1 MQKTIDAIAVRGVLV
16 ALIGAILALTS
27 PVAAEAKGDPTG
39 TQAEAGLIS
48 PGAGYGQPS
57 GSAQVQALQ
66 KQLVRAGERPG
77 PLDGRFGPL
86 TEAAVLRFQ
95 AGHGLAVDGIVGRQ
109 TATALSHLNV
119 AISPG
124 AGYGEPNG
132 SEQVRALQKQL
143 VRAGERPGPLD
154 GRFGPLTE
162 AAVERFQ
169 AGQGLAVDGV
179 VGTATAAVLARRFV
193 APTPAQT
200 NPRPEGPTAR
210 PEPANTKPTPTPTKD
225 TRAAPLERATPSSS
239 PDDSGSELPSW
250 TAGLAGGAFL
260 ALLLG
265 GAVALAKRRGGAL
278 SHPTRRGAPGARQA
292 QGHGRHGARQEARGR
307 LVAQAEGH
315 GRLCARQAQGHE
327 RRGARQAKEHR
338 RDGARQEQ
346 GHGCPGARQK
356 QRGRPGACPGAPRQ
370 APPRG
375 CSDRP
380 GATHRA
386 ASPPVIGA
394 RRLGLRA
401 AALAAPANQ
410 APGPPIGR
418 CGGLGEGAERFQ
430 RRGGA
435 RAGER
440 LGAPHQRQR
449 RKARRCERQRAPCAR
464 QRASATPPGAGR

>member
-48 PGAGYGQPS
+48 PGAGYGEPS
-57 GSAQVQALQ
+57 GSQQVQALQ

-95 AGHGLAVDGIVGRQ
+95 AGHGLAVDGIVGPK
-109 TATALSHLNV
+109 TATALHHLNV

-179 VGTATAAVLARRFV
+179 VGTATGAVLARRFV
-193 APTPAQT
+193 ASAPAQT

-210 PEPANTKPTPTPTKD
+210 PEPANTKPTPTTTKD
-225 TRAAPLERATPSSS
+225 SRPAPLERATPSSS

-250 TAGLAGGAFL
+250 TAGLAGGALL

-278 SHPTRRGAPGARQA
+278 SPR
-292 QGHGRHGARQEARGR
+292 HGRLTQAKGTGALAHRPRAR
-307 LVAQAEGH
+307 
-315 GRLCARQAQGHE
+315 GRLCARQAEGHGP
-327 RRGARQAKEHR
+327 RH
-338 RDGARQEQ
+338 GARQEQ
-346 GHGCPGARQK
+346 GHGRPGARQK

-401 AALAAPANQ
+401 AALAGPANQ
-410 APGPPIGR
+410 APGPPI
-418 CGGLGEGAERFQ
+418 
-430 RRGGA
+430 
-435 RAGER
+435 
-440 LGAPHQRQR
+440 AP
-449 RKARRCERQRAPCAR
+449 
-464 QRASATPPGAGR
+464 